1 MISDEQITNKDE
13 QFMEKKQINIV
24 FNPHN
29 MQVNRARKSSEQ
41 AKTDKVYY
49 SSAQK
54 TAHIMPLI
62 NKSAIERTQS
72 EDTNYEKCRAFF
84 NKYDVPT
91 EILNK
96 LFVECKAKAIM
107 KEHYIEVR
115 CHEDTWRIY
124 PKSKSDDV
132 DLSHNNYVR
141 TFFGGRNFESGYHR
155 QIITDKSLAGTLKY
169 IMDYDYK
176 KFHNPQKALKQS
188 IKRGFEEEF
197 EKGFERAFEK
207 AFSRKGR

>member
-1 MISDEQITNKDE
+1 MAL
-13 QFMEKKQINIV
+13 V
-24 FNPHN
+24 
-29 MQVNRARKSSEQ
+29 
-41 AKTDKVYY
+41 
-49 SSAQK
+49 
-54 TAHIMPLI
+54 
-62 NKSAIERTQS
+62 NKSAIERIHS

-107 KEHYIEVR
+107 KEHYMEI
-115 CHEDTWRIY
+115 CCQEDTWRIY

-141 TFFGGRNFESGYHR
+141 TFFGGRNFESGYHK
-155 QIITDKSLAGTLKY
+155 QIIADKSLAGTLKY
-169 IMDYDYK
+169 IMDYNYK
-176 KFHNPQKALKQS
+176 KLHNPQKALKQS

-197 EKGFERAFEK
+197 EKGFERALEK

>member
-1 MISDEQITNKDE
+1 MISNEQFINKDE
-13 QFMEKKQINIV
+13 QFMEKKQISIV

-29 MQVNRARKSSEQ
+29 MQVNRAGKLSEQ
-41 AKTDKVYY
+41 AKADKVDY

-96 LFVECKAKAIM
+96 LFMECKAKAIM
-107 KEHYIEVR
+107 KEHYMEVS

-141 TFFGGRNFESGYHR
+141 TFFGGRNFESGYHK

-169 IMDYDYK
+169 IMDYNYK

-207 AFSRKGR
+207 AFSRKGQ

>member
-1 MISDEQITNKDE
+1 
-13 QFMEKKQINIV
+13 MEKKQISIV

-29 MQVNRARKSSEQ
+29 MQVNRARKLSEQ
-41 AKTDKVYY
+41 AKADKVDY

-54 TAHIMPLI
+54 TAQIMALI
-62 NKSAIERTQS
+62 NKSAIERSHS

-107 KEHYIEVR
+107 KEHYLEIR

-124 PKSKSDDV
+124 PESKSDDV

-141 TFFGGRNFESGYHR
+141 TFFGGRNFESGYHK
-155 QIITDKSLAGTLKY
+155 QIIADKSLAGTLKY
-169 IMDYDYK
+169 IMDYNYK

-188 IKRGFEEEF
+188 IKKGFEEEF

>member
-1 MISDEQITNKDE
+1 
-13 QFMEKKQINIV
+13 MEKKQISIV
-24 FNPHN
+24 FNPYN
-29 MQVNRARKSSEQ
+29 MQVINRARKSSEQ
-41 AKTDKVYY
+41 AKIDKVYY
-49 SSAQK
+49 SSAKK
-54 TAHIMPLI
+54 TPQIMALV
-62 NKSAIERTQS
+62 NKSVIERTHS

-91 EILNK
+91 EILHK
-96 LFVECKAKAIM
+96 LFVECKAKVIM
-107 KEHYIEVR
+107 KEHYIEIR

-141 TFFGGRNFESGYHR
+141 TFFGGRNFEKGYHK

-197 EKGFERAFEK
+197 EKGFERAFKK
-207 AFSRKGR
+207 AFAERGDKYGFF

>member
-1 MISDEQITNKDE
+1 
-13 QFMEKKQINIV
+13 MEKKQISIV

-41 AKTDKVYY
+41 AKADKVDY
-49 SSAQK
+49 SSVKK
-54 TAHIMPLI
+54 TAQIMALVD
-62 NKSAIERTQS
+62 KSAIECIHS
-72 EDTNYEKCRAFF
+72 EDINYEKCRAFF
-84 NKYDVPT
+84 NRYDVPT

-96 LFVECKAKAIM
+96 LFVGCKAKVIM
-107 KEHYIEVR
+107 KEHYMEIR

-124 PKSKSDDV
+124 PKSQGDDV

-141 TFFGGRNFESGYHR
+141 TFFGERNFEKGYHK

-169 IMDYDYK
+169 IMNYNYK
-176 KFHNPQKALKQS
+176 KFHNPQKALNQS
-188 IKRGFEEEF
+188 IKRGFEQEF

-207 AFSRKGR
+207 AFAERGR